1 MPIKFTY
8 DNSVN
13 LIIPYFEGG
22 GIHAEFCSY
31 LACRKKYPYRIGKNL
46 RGVSSTTLKNIAY
59 RVKFLIDLLEY
70 NNLELHE
77 ITFEDDIQEI
87 IKSLYEDWDWT
98 GESIRLYSSTWRQ
111 FFDFLTIDNTLHKV
125 LFPPK
130 ATRIIDTDK
139 ENDFFSHARGDSRRT
154 VEQETS
160 VNLKWMIHKDDYCDE
175 VLSMDQYWKLYSC
188 LYEVDPV
195 FAVIASTMFQTFLR
209 VGGVIQFPLTANKQN
224 PQWKRF
230 AEMER
235 DNVEYQRLKF
245 VNKGQSFEKCLVHIH
260 TMEIIDS
267 QYLKPCYQDR
277 KSRFVEKYLNSK
289 HAKKK
294 NISIRNEYIW
304 LNKNGAPVTIEMIQ
318 SAFRTASVTLGYRVH
333 PHMLRHS
340 GATHLL
346 WRYAKANG
354 IELHESMAGDI
365 HSWLKYQLCHNDL
378 STTKRYI
385 KTVHRLKATSL
396 LSSMLPGQIEELE
409 TSMGKD
415 VIASYKKAMKA
426 HNEYMEG
433 VSNSL

>member
-8 DNSVN
+8 DNTEG

-22 GIHAEFCSY
+22 GVHTEFCSY

-46 RGVSSTTLKNIAY
+46 KSVSSTTIKNIAY

-70 NNLELHE
+70 NDLELHD
-77 ITFEDDIQEI
+77 ITFEDDIQKI
-87 IKSLYEDWDWT
+87 INSLHEDWGWS

-125 LFPPK
+125 FFPPK
-130 ATRIIDTDK
+130 NMLKIDIDK
-139 ENDFFSHARGDSRRT
+139 DNDFLSHTRRDSKLT

-160 VNLKWMIHKDDYCDE
+160 VNPKWMIHNDDYCDE

-188 LYEVDPV
+188 LYEMDPV
-195 FAVIASTMFQTFLR
+195 FAVMASSMLQTLLR
-209 VGGVIQFPLTANKQN
+209 VGGIIQFPLTATKQN

-230 AEMER
+230 AEMKR
-235 DNVEYQRLKF
+235 DNVVSQRLKF
-245 VNKGQSFEKCLVHIH
+245 VNKGQSFEKCMVHIH
-260 TMEIIDS
+260 TMDIIDS
-267 QYLKPCYQDR
+267 QYLRPCYQDR
-277 KSRFVEKYLNSK
+277 KRLFVEKYLNSK
-289 HAKKK
+289 HAEKK
-294 NISIRNEYIW
+294 NISIRNEYLW

-318 SAFRTASVTLGYRVH
+318 SAFRTASEKLGFRVH
-333 PHMLRHS
+333 PHMLRHT

-365 HSWLKYQLCHNDL
+365 HSWLKYQLCHSDL

-385 KTVHRLKATSL
+385 KTAHRLKATSL

-409 TSMGKD
+409 TSMEND
-415 VIASYKKAMKA
+415 VIASYKKAMEA

-433 VSNSL
+433 VTNSL